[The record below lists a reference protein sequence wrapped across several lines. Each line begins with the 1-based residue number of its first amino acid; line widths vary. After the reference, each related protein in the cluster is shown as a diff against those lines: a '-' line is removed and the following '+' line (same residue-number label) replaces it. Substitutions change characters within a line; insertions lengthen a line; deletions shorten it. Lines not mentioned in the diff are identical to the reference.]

1 LWLKIVKR
9 EMERDIIK
17 IDEELCNGCGLC
29 VPNCHE
35 GALRVIDGKVRL
47 VSELM
52 CDGLG
57 ACIGYC
63 PEGAITIERREAEP
77 YDEIAVIEEMAGKG
91 SNTVIAHLR
100 HLKDHHEYGYLEE
113 GLTWLE
119 VNSKRLP
126 FSVTEVLAAVRG
138 NSARKAVS
146 DTAMAA
152 RGMSIADGAIHGQ
165 GAQGGHPAEEAHG
178 GAHADSPAQ
187 GAHGGAHRH
196 NGGGCPGS
204 AERVFGQAPVF
215 AAVAADI
222 PSQLTHWP
230 VQMHLVNPNA
240 PAYRGADLLLAADC
254 VAFSLGSFHNS
265 WLKGRTLAIACPKL
279 DHGTETYIEK
289 LRAMVDIA
297 RVNTITVMMMEVP
310 CCGGLVQMVR
320 AALAGASRKVPV
332 RTVTVSI
339 DGKILKDEWL

>member
-113 GLTWLE
+113 GMTWLE
-119 VNSKRLP
+119 VNSKKLP
-126 FSVTEVLAAVRG
+126 FSVTEVFAAVNG
-138 NSARKAVS
+138 KNARETVA
-146 DTAMAA
+146 DAAMASG
-152 RGMSIADGAIHGQ
+152 GMGIAHSVSHLDVAHED
-165 GAQGGHPAEEAHG
+165 HPAH
-178 GAHADSPAQ
+178 
-187 GAHGGAHRH
+187 GAHGGAHRSS
-196 NGGGCPGS
+196 GGGCPGS
-204 AERVFGQAPVF
+204 AERLITPTPGF
-215 AAVAADI
+215 AAATAAI

-279 DHGTETYIEK
+279 DHGTESYIEK
-289 LRAMVDIA
+289 LRAMVEVA

-310 CCGGLVQMVR
+310 CCSGLVQMER
-320 AALAGASRKVPV
+320 TALAGASRKVPV
-332 RTVTVSI
+332 RTVMVSI